1 MVGPTSCRER
11 PGALWMVA
19 ALSAGLESA
28 NWLTWKSPASF
39 KHYKLWFSGSTFK
52 RGRSRG
58 KDPVDGVIGKMCD
71 RLCQSFPKGIWS
83 ACSVWHKTQRG
94 QSCFKHTHGHRGVL
108 SHFMNNSCTWTSILT
123 AYSNKTWH
131 SVSPHSRERILL
143 NLIMSDNRGS
153 SYNFYLLFLPEN
165 NQTLLLECTISP
177 KALLPRRPILKF
189 WAFPRLCFPLALF
202 GKFQILQGVL
212 GQWTLKS
219 ELYFLFIFTWLRL
232 NSQAS

>member
-143 NLIMSDNRGS
+143 NLSCQITVDLVTIFIYS
-153 SYNFYLLFLPEN
+153 SFQKIIKHCFLNVLFHPRHCS
-165 NQTLLLECTISP
+165 LEDQ
-177 KALLPRRPILKF
+177 F
-189 WAFPRLCFPLALF
+189 
-202 GKFQILQGVL
+202 
-212 GQWTLKS
+212 
-219 ELYFLFIFTWLRL
+219 
-232 NSQAS
+232 